1 VVSGFV
7 VTSAPAVGSYAPV
20 DARVR
25 RSPPPSSGY
34 GSRAMGTAAMLSGLP
49 GTVPLSRTPHDT
61 VVFPFVRAGAKRSRA
76 IGGVRSSFR
85 WICVRVNRAL
95 QDRDARVVP
104 RMEKVF
110 MMKRLHG

>member
-1 VVSGFV
+1 
-7 VTSAPAVGSYAPV
+7 
-20 DARVR
+20 
-25 RSPPPSSGY
+25 
-34 GSRAMGTAAMLSGLP
+34 MLSGVP

-85 WICVRVNRAL
+85 WMCVRVNRAHFRIGTHASCL
-95 QDRDARVVP
+95 EWR
-104 RMEKVF
+104 RMF